1 MIEVNEELPGPDLL
15 RFELHID
22 DENANGD
29 IFAVM
34 VPIIRDQSIIDV
46 DSVKQFARFESAFL
60 ACQEFT
66 RVVSSRGYDCSL
78 WLNGDRI
85 NEDQN

>member
-1 MIEVNEELPGPDLL
+1 MIEVNEELPGPEFL
-15 RFELHID
+15 RFEMHID
-22 DENANGD
+22 NDNTNGA

-46 DSVKQFARFESAFL
+46 DSVKQFDRFESALL

-66 RVVSSRGYDCSL
+66 RVVSSRGYDCTL

-85 NEDQN
+85 NENQN

>member
-1 MIEVNEELPGPDLL
+1 MIEVNEALPGPDLL
-15 RFELHID
+15 RFEMHID
-22 DENANGD
+22 NENDNGD

-34 VPIIRDQSIIDV
+34 VPILSDQSIIDV
-46 DSVKQFARFESAFL
+46 DSVKQFDRFESALL

-66 RVVSSRGYDCSL
+66 RVVASRGYDCTL

-85 NEDQN
+85 NENQN